1 MRKTILV
8 LAVLSLVSC
17 AGGESRLN
25 YLNLGMDRSTV
36 VQILGTPNTRF
47 ARDPYEYYMYELTN
61 KTTVRKG
68 ATCAMYGFLT
78 VGLSWINC
86 PDDDTYFVRFE
97 DNRVE
102 AFGRMGDFTPAELV
116 GGESRKQEI
125 STSTAASRMFIGK

>member
-1 MRKTILV
+1 MKKTILI
-8 LAVLSLVSC
+8 LTVLSLVGC

-36 VQILGTPNTRF
+36 IQILGAPNTRF

-102 AFGRMGDFTPAELV
+102 AFGRMGDFTPVELI

-125 STSTAASRMFIGK
+125 SSSTAASRMFLGK

>member
-1 MRKTILV
+1 MKKTILV

-68 ATCAMYGFLT
+68 AACAMYGFFT

-125 STSTAASRMFIGK
+125 STSTAASRMFLGK

>member
-1 MRKTILV
+1 MKKTILV

-116 GGESRKQEI
+116 GGESRRQEI
-125 STSTAASRMFIGK
+125 STSTAASRMFLGK